1 MTRGW
6 LGRSLAILY
15 FKKFLGY
22 VCAEVGKGST
32 EESRAGPGW
41 DPPSLPSASRMLH
54 AAEAAFSTQHDPQ
67 QGRDS
72 TTLQDVTA
80 ATKPLDMMHSRL

>member
-1 MTRGW
+1 MVVHLLYYISRNSWGTFVP
-6 LGRSLAILY
+6 RS
-15 FKKFLGY
+15 
-22 VCAEVGKGST
+22 GKGPQKSPERGRGGT
-32 EESRAGPGW
+32 
-41 DPPSLPSASRMLH
+41 PPPLPSASRMLH